1 MDATAKSPSST
12 FSQASSPPKLLPM
25 AQKIE
30 GGAPG
35 GEGGLHCCI
44 GGRGAQ
50 APLPPCWIRPW
61 LEHEI
66 KQRSDAYNAAR
77 GLKDGEP
84 RATWMADGSQWEGT
98 ILVSFL
104 QYCSLLLLF
113 HSYTFLVR

>member
-1 MDATAKSPSST
+1 VWV
-12 FSQASSPPKLLPM
+12 
-25 AQKIE
+25 
-30 GGAPG
+30 GGG
-35 GEGGLHCCI
+35 GGG
-44 GGRGAQ
+44 GGGGWGRSAAAGGVGGAQ

-84 RATWMADGSQWEGT
+84 RATWMADGSLWEGT